1 MSIVCDNVE
10 TGRECISYLREQ
22 HYGPETFLP
31 ISDLRVEPIREH
43 LRDLKNPPGV
53 KLIFDVISV
62 PNNDPNIRRALQF
75 VCGNSLVCDTSEHAR
90 EIAYGIALSPGE
102 RYRAVALDGTQFQVY
117 IFQILYF
124 SYILA
129 KWCNQWRKL

>member
-117 IFQILYF
+117 IF
-124 SYILA
+124 
-129 KWCNQWRKL
+129 